1 MDDTN
6 DRFKKDLETV
16 ERFRRQGDYL
26 NANGR
31 LLEAVCRYIQ
41 GRYPFEVNRTSF
53 GTSIRY
59 NDQTLGVVAVV
70 VHGLIKGRTKLEDIQ
85 RSEIGK
91 VLSELNTSPAK
102 LRMLVVRD
110 LGMKH
115 AVIRDLEDQLRG
127 VEVWTTDDLS
137 RFDLPIRG

>member
-1 MDDTN
+1 MN
-6 DRFKKDLETV
+6 DAFRHDLETV
-16 ERFRRQGDYL
+16 ERFRRQGDYY

-31 LLEAVCRYIQ
+31 LLEAVCKYLRE
-41 GRYPFEVNRTSF
+41 RYPFEVSRSSF
-53 GTSIRY
+53 GASIHY
-59 NDQTLGVVAVV
+59 NGQTLGVVAVV

-85 RSEIGK
+85 RSEIAK
-91 VLSELNTSPAK
+91 VLSELNSSSAK

-110 LGMKH
+110 LPIKH
-115 AVIRDLEDQLRG
+115 AVVRDLEDHLHG